1 MAKSLEARLFDAV
14 TNITKLEVIT
24 RVGDFKVAFEG
35 EGDPKVDLTGT
46 AMQGGLYTRIDL
58 VDGDTFNNLT
68 ADVVDPQRAELQAF
82 HQRAVTEAQ
91 AMVKA
96 RIELVA
102 EIAKWIA
109 GEAGDLIKQHA
120 SKPPPA

>member
-1 MAKSLEARLFDAV
+1 
-14 TNITKLEVIT
+14 
-24 RVGDFKVAFEG
+24 
-35 EGDPKVDLTGT
+35 
-46 AMQGGLYTRIDL
+46 MQGGLYTRIDL